1 MIPMNRLIMINVI
14 ALTQLAFLTL
24 GLVLTRILYRAYGN
38 TAPSEWVNIV
48 VHQWY
53 WLFAITPLWIAFA
66 KLSEHFNRFPFSI
79 RVAKALGVGLAVL
92 AFLFF
97 AGTSFRSYR

>member
-1 MIPMNRLIMINVI
+1 MIAQNCPTMINVL

-24 GLVLTRILYRAYGN
+24 GVVLTRILYRANGN
-38 TAPSEWVNIV
+38 TIPSEFVGV
-48 VHQWY
+48 VIHQWY

-66 KLSEHFNRFPFSI
+66 KIAEHFDRAPVSV
-79 RVAKALGVGLAVL
+79 RVAKAIGVGLAVV
-92 AFLFF
+92 AFVFF

>member
-1 MIPMNRLIMINVI
+1 MINVI

-24 GLVLTRILYRAYGN
+24 GVVLTRILYRAHGN
-38 TAPSEWVNIV
+38 MAPSEYVNFVI
-48 VHQWY
+48 HQWY
-53 WLFAITPLWIAFA
+53 WLFAVTPLWIAFA
-66 KLSEHFNRFPFSI
+66 KTSEHFNRAPFSV
-79 RVAKALGVGLAVL
+79 RVARVIGVGLAVM